1 MRILIAV
8 ASVWAIL
15 FAVPFVIYG
24 TASSFLHLEAPAEAV
39 PFLWGVAVTKL
50 GTALAFVGIFALS
63 RNAWRSRWF
72 TYGAIWFL
80 MFAASEIGDI
90 VQMATSPVEG
100 LLGIFSEA
108 IYAPVSALT
117 TDRLLR

>member
-1 MRILIAV
+1 MRILIAI

-24 TASSFLHLEAPAEAV
+24 TASSFLDLQAPGEAV
-39 PFLWGVAVTKL
+39 PFLSGVAVTKL

-63 RNAWRSRWF
+63 RNAWRGRWT

-80 MFAASEIGDI
+80 MFATSEIGDI
-90 VQMATSPVEG
+90 VQAAVSSAEG
-100 LLGIFSEA
+100 FLGILSEA
-108 IYAPVSALT
+108 SYAPVSALT